1 LLPDKIFVL
10 RSFGRE
16 KKEIFSITLPM
27 VYVLRTFG
35 GEEDPNTSPFVVLDR
50 FFITSSIHK

>member
-1 LLPDKIFVL
+1 LLPDEIFVL

-16 KKEIFSITLPM
+16 KKEILSITLPM

-35 GEEDPNTSPFVVLDR
+35 REEDPQHYCSF
-50 FFITSSIHK
+50 SISIQG